1 MDDLTPTE
9 LDPRWQQ
16 VRDRDPDADG
26 RFFYAVTTTGV
37 YCRPTCPARRPRPAN
52 LRFFD
57 SADQAEAAGFRP
69 CLRCDPR
76 GQGVAQ
82 ANAGRVAAACRMIDQ
97 AIAQGERP
105 AGLGALA
112 DAAGQS
118 PWHFHRQFRA
128 VTGMTPR
135 TYAQARRAERMRAG
149 LAQGQGVTQAVY
161 DAGYGSG
168 SRFYEN
174 ADKVLGMTATS
185 YRDKGQGARI
195 RFAIGRGA
203 LGEVLVAQSDRG
215 ICAITMGDDP
225 QALLDDLQ
233 DRFPKARLIGGD
245 ADFERVVARVL
256 AFVEAPGAGLDL
268 PLDIRGTAFQQRVWQ
283 ALQQIPPGQTAS
295 YAQIAERIGQP
306 RAVRAVAGACAAN
319 PLAVVI
325 PCHRV
330 LRSDG
335 GLSGYR
341 WGIERKRDLLARER

>member
-1 MDDLTPTE
+1 MDDLTPAE

-69 CLRCDPR
+69 CLRCNPR

-82 ANAGRVAAACRMIDQ
+82 ANADRVAAACRMIDQ
-97 AIAQGERP
+97 AVAQGERP
-105 AGLGALA
+105 PGLGALA
-112 DAAGQS
+112 HAAGQS

-128 VTGMTPR
+128 VTGLTPR
-135 TYAQARRAERMRAG
+135 AYAQARRAQRMRAG

-161 DAGYGSG
+161 EAGYGSG

-185 YRDKGQGARI
+185 YRDKGHGATI

-268 PLDIRGTAFQQRVWQ
+268 PLDIRGTAFQQMVWQ

>member
-1 MDDLTPTE
+1 MQRETLYLESVET
-9 LDPRWQQ
+9 

-82 ANAGRVAAACRMIDQ
+82 ANADRVAAACRMIDQ
-97 AIAQGERP
+97 AVAQGERP
-105 AGLGALA
+105 PGLGALA
-112 DAAGQS
+112 DVAGQS

-161 DAGYGSG
+161 EAGYGSG

-185 YRDKGQGARI
+185 YRDKGQGATI